1 LKVTYRQAAR
11 EDIIRQ
17 FRYYLVT
24 LDLPEIAIR
33 FRESVRK
40 TTKAIS
46 VRPLIAPR
54 CPLHNPRFGDLRSWP
69 VAGFGAVRLYF
80 LIERDSIRVIR
91 ILHGKRDIRRILENE
106 SLAED

>member
-33 FRESVRK
+33 ESVRK

-46 VRPLIAPR
+46 VRPIAPR

-69 VAGFGAVRLYF
+69 VAGFGAIRVYF
-80 LIERDSIRVIR
+80 WIKSDSIRVIR
-91 ILHGKRDIRRILENE
+91 ILHGKRDVRRILERE
-106 SLAED
+106 SLAEDK